1 MTRKTA
7 RTAHPPSP
15 GSGMPSGGTRNRFPQ
30 RAIITLGATIAA
42 ALGAAGP
49 AMAEAVSVAPLPSS
63 EYQVHR
69 ACRAPTP
76 EHASCLALELI
87 PRTREAHA
95 RNHPL
100 GMTHNGPIQAGNPKE
115 GADGLRPLD
124 LQSAYFPGE
133 LPEAPAAAPQTIALV
148 DAYNDPEAEADLAVY
163 DQEFGI
169 EACTEANGCLEKVNQ
184 RGERGSP
191 PFPASEAERE
201 AEVKVCEDGATKGI
215 RDKAC
220 NRVEEAEGWA
230 VEISTDIEVAHA
242 ICQRHCRILLVEAD
256 TDSYVDLEA
265 AEETAVRMGR
275 EATGAED
282 TDVSN
287 SWGGPEPEPL
297 LGGKANDS
305 AAFNHPGTVIAAAAG
320 DDGYLN
326 WTSAAESKESEEEYY
341 VGADY
346 PASSPHVV
354 AVGGTRLTL
363 HNGAW
368 QSETVWNDDPRGGHE
383 NYGAGGSGCSAQ
395 FEAQVWQSAV
405 PDWSKVGCE
414 DRRAVAD
421 VSADGDPYSGV
432 AVYDSVPD
440 PHEVAGVGN
449 KIETVNTPLE
459 WWPIGGTSVA
469 SPIIASMFALAGGS
483 NGVEYPSKTLYEH
496 LETDLLHSVTA
507 GGNGECDDLYTSCG
521 GSMSPLSDRFAF
533 DCGSGVLI
541 CNAAAGYNG
550 PTGVGTPNGIGALEP
565 GSAAEVKKWAEEAAE
580 RRAKETAA
588 EQAKEAREAKER
600 EAREAEAQR
609 QILEKEEQAE
619 AERAAARKAE
629 EEAAAA
635 AAAEEAAATGDSSG
649 GVSGTSPTQPAT
661 GAGNGT
667 GSASQSGATGDK
679 SAGSHSPSSSSPG
692 TGAGRSGQSAVSLS
706 NLALTARAV
715 DAIDHGQP
723 TLAQVAFAFTLSA
736 PTRVRVTLAR
746 QIRVDGRPRWVLEP
760 SSLTFTAG
768 GGRSARHLEGQSP
781 LASGRYRLTLTPAHG
796 GARSL
801 VFALL

>member
-7 RTAHPPSP
+7 CTTHPPSL
-15 GSGMPSGGTRNRFPQ
+15 
-30 RAIITLGATIAA
+30 RARDARRSIFALGATLAA
-42 ALGAAGP
+42 ALGAAAP
-49 AMAEAVSVAPLPSS
+49 AMAETVSVAPLPTS

-69 ACRAPTP
+69 ACPAPAP
-76 EHASCLALELI
+76 DHASCLALELI
-87 PRTREAHA
+87 PRTSEAHA

-100 GMTHNGPIQAGNPKE
+100 GMIHNGPIRADDPEE
-115 GADGLRPLD
+115 GTDGLRPLD

-169 EACTEANGCLEKVNQ
+169 EACTEANGCFEKVNQ

-191 PFPASEAERE
+191 PFPTSEAERK
-201 AEVKVCEDGATKGI
+201 AEVGVCEDGATKAE
-215 RDKAC
+215 REKAC

-242 ICQRHCRILLVEAD
+242 ICQRHCHVLLVEAD

-265 AEETAVRMGR
+265 AEETAVRMGG
-275 EATGAED
+275 EASGSDD

-287 SWGGPEPEPL
+287 SWGGPEPEPA
-297 LGGKANDS
+297 GGKAVDS
-305 AAFNHPGTVIAAAAG
+305 PAFNHPGTVIAAAAG

-326 WTSAAESKESEEEYY
+326 WASAAESEEAEEEYY

-346 PASSPHVV
+346 PAASPHVV

-363 HNGAW
+363 HEGAW

-383 NYGAGGSGCSAQ
+383 NYGAGGSGCSIQ
-395 FEAQVWQSAV
+395 FEAQSWQRAV

-421 VSADGDPYSGV
+421 VAADGDPYSGV

-440 PHEVAGVGN
+440 PHEEVVGK

-496 LETDLLHSVTA
+496 LGTDRLHPVTA

-521 GSMSPLSDRFAF
+521 GSMNPLSARFAF
-533 DCGSGVLI
+533 DCGNGVLI

-565 GSAAEVKKWAEEAAE
+565 GSEAEVERWAEEAAE
-580 RRAKETAA
+580 RLAKEREA
-588 EQAKEAREAKER
+588 EKTKEAKEAKER
-600 EAREAEAQR
+600 EAREAEAR
-609 QILEKEEQAE
+609 ERILEKEEQVD
-619 AERAAARKAE
+619 AEREAVRKA

-635 AAAEEAAATGDSSG
+635 AAAAAAGSSNG
-649 GVSGTSPTQPAT
+649 KLSGTSPAQPAP
-661 GAGNGT
+661 GAGD
-667 GSASQSGATGDK
+667 ASQGGSTGGKPAGSPSPSPSGAG
-679 SAGSHSPSSSSPG
+679 G
-692 TGAGRSGQSAVSLS
+692 GRSEQSQSVVRLS
-706 NLALTARAV
+706 DLALTARALE
-715 DAIDHGQP
+715 AIVHGRP

-736 PTRVRVTLAR
+736 PTRVRVALAR
-746 QIRVDGRPRWVLEP
+746 QVRVGSRLRWLLQP
-760 SSLTFTAG
+760 SSLTFAAAS
-768 GGRSARHLEGQSP
+768 GRGARHLEGQSP
-781 LASGRYRLTLTPAHG
+781 LAPGRYRLTLTPTHG

-801 VFALL
+801 EFTLP